1 MGAKLLPDPSAAML
15 NLSALAYLLGVS
27 AITWCITRTTERYSL
42 LAKKTWTTI
51 PWARI
56 CLLLALVVAWLY
68 LTMTGVLL
76 HGAPRQH
83 ESHRCSIAI
92 IMCLIC
98 YCVNKALVYLCL
110 IERVRAVWNTS
121 QQRWR
126 SPVYLFC
133 LSLLLPVIGTLA
145 GLLIPQATHY
155 VYSGYC
161 IIGISHPSSIFL
173 IAYDIFINLFLTGM
187 FVVPLVRARIRSAW
201 LRTVA
206 IRSIIATLIALL
218 TTSVNCAV
226 AYVLDGREAIWI
238 CLGGCAV
245 DIAIGSV
252 ALYWALHGPGES
264 SNSEAKGVYLY
275 PVGDISTFQPGAL
288 QSIARTQDHST
299 ASHNPSH
306 PDNTSDTTVAV
317 LDVCAP
323 SLEKPQPAMQNV
335 RHQVIFV
342 QDPPRKRL
350 SLLAMEE
357 KSLSSRHQPILLEQ
371 NHTHTV

>member
-15 NLSALAYLLGVS
+15 NLSALAYFLGVS
-27 AITWCITRTTERYSL
+27 VITCCITRTTEKYSL
-42 LAKKTWTTI
+42 LVKKTWTI
-51 PWARI
+51 MPWVRI
-56 CLLLALVVAWLY
+56 SLLLLLAVAWLY
-68 LTMTGVLL
+68 LMMTGVLL

-98 YCVNKALVYLCL
+98 YCINKGLVYLCL
-110 IERVRAVWNTS
+110 IERVRAVWSTS
-121 QQRWR
+121 EQRWR
-126 SPVYLFC
+126 SPIYLFC
-133 LSLLLPVIGTLA
+133 LSLLLPVIGTLT

-155 VYSGYC
+155 YSGHC
-161 IIGISHPSSIFL
+161 VIGISHPSSIFV
-173 IAYDIFINLFLTGM
+173 ITYDIFINLFLTGM

-206 IRSIIATLIALL
+206 IRSTIATLIALL

-226 AYVLDGREAIWI
+226 VYVLGGREAIWI

-264 SNSEAKGVYLY
+264 PNSEAKGVYLY
-275 PVGDISTFQPGAL
+275 PIGNISTFQPGAL
-288 QSIARTQDHST
+288 QSIAGTQDHSMV
-299 ASHNPSH
+299 SHNPSH
-306 PDNTSDTTVAV
+306 PDNTSDTTVVV
-317 LDVCAP
+317 LDVCIP
-323 SLEKPQPAMQNV
+323 SLEKPKPAIQND

-350 SLLAMEE
+350 SLPVIEG
-357 KSLSSRHQPILLEQ
+357 KSLSSRH